1 LDIGMSP
8 AQTKPSH
15 GYLVIMPGDIPKQ
28 ADAGKFMT
36 LTTQTVTKLQRYFEE
51 QVDAIKSSEAF
62 QKLLAMPPLQRW
74 ATVAGLFLLSQ
85 LVVFGILYLIF
96 GGVVVIGFLASILA
110 GMATGIGALPA
121 LFFKDISK
129 NLFNSMLGGAAGVM
143 LAATAFSLLV
153 PGMDYGNQIWPG
165 KGIYIVSL
173 GMLAGAL
180 FLHFA
185 DRQLPH
191 VHLDSIANVRLNSLN
206 KVWLFIIA
214 ITIHNFPEG
223 MSVGVSFGSGD
234 MKNGIVLAVAIALQ
248 NIPEGLAVAL
258 PLVGLGYNKWR
269 AVSIAAL
276 TGLVEPVGG
285 LLGITMVTLFHPVL
299 SIAMG
304 FAAGA
309 MLFVISEEIIPETHS
324 DGRSRYA
331 TFALMIG
338 FIIMM
343 VLDNMLG

>member
-1 LDIGMSP
+1 
-8 AQTKPSH
+8 
-15 GYLVIMPGDIPKQ
+15 
-28 ADAGKFMT
+28 MT
-36 LTTQTVTKLQRYFEE
+36 SKDQIAAKVQYYFEH
-51 QVDAIKSSEAF
+51 QVATLKSSEYYL
-62 QKLLAMPPLQRW
+62 KLLAMPPLKRW
-74 ATVAGLFLLSQ
+74 ATLTGLFLLSQ
-85 LVVFGILYLIF
+85 VVVFGLLYLIF
-96 GGVVVIGFLASILA
+96 GKIVVIGFFASILA
-110 GMATGIGALPA
+110 GLATGVGALPA
-121 LFFKDISK
+121 LFFTKISK
-129 NLFNSMLGGAAGVM
+129 NLFNSMLGAAAGVM

-153 PGMDYGNQIWPG
+153 PGMTYGNVVWPG
-165 KGIYIVSL
+165 NGIYVVSL
-173 GMLAGAL
+173 GMLVGAL
-180 FLHFA
+180 FLHYA

-191 VHLDSIANVRLNSLN
+191 VHFDSISDIHLSSLK

-248 NIPEGLAVAL
+248 NLPEGLAVAL

-269 AVSIAAL
+269 AVAIATI

-285 LLGITMVTLFHPVL
+285 LLGITMVTLFEPIL
-299 SIAMG
+299 PIAMG

-343 VLDNMLG
+343 VLDNLLG

>member
-1 LDIGMSP
+1 
-8 AQTKPSH
+8 
-15 GYLVIMPGDIPKQ
+15 
-28 ADAGKFMT
+28 MT
-36 LTTQTVTKLQRYFEE
+36 LISNTATKLQSYAGTQLAR
-51 QVDAIKSSEAF
+51 IKSSVHY
-62 QKLLAMPPLQRW
+62 QKLLAMPPIKRW

-85 LVVFGILYLIF
+85 LVIF
-96 GGVVVIGFLASILA
+96 GGLYLVFGKVVVIGFLASILA
-110 GMATGIGALPA
+110 GLATGVGALPA
-121 LFFKDISK
+121 LFFKNISN
-129 NLFNSMLGGAAGVM
+129 NLFNSMLGAAAGVM

-153 PGMDYGNQIWPG
+153 PGMAYGNLIWPG
-165 KGIYIVSL
+165 NGIYVVSL

-180 FLHFA
+180 FLHYA

-191 VHLDSIANVRLNSLN
+191 VHFDSVSDTQLNSLQ
-206 KVWLFIIA
+206 KIWLFIIA

-223 MSVGVSFGSGD
+223 MSVGVSFGSGE
-234 MKNGIVLAVAIALQ
+234 MKNGVVLAIAIALQ

-269 AVSIAAL
+269 AVGIATL

-285 LLGITMVTLFHPVL
+285 LLGITMVTVFQPILP
-299 SIAMG
+299 IAMG

-324 DGRSRYA
+324 NGRSRYA

>member
-1 LDIGMSP
+1 
-8 AQTKPSH
+8 
-15 GYLVIMPGDIPKQ
+15 
-28 ADAGKFMT
+28 MT
-36 LTTQTVTKLQRYFEE
+36 ITTRTISKLQYYFE
-51 QVDAIKSSEAF
+51 VKTSRIKDSEYY
-62 QKLLAMPPLQRW
+62 QKLLAMPPLKRW
-74 ATVAGLFLLSQ
+74 ATLVGLFLLSQ
-85 LVVFGILYLIF
+85 LVFFGFLYVVFGKI
-96 GGVVVIGFLASILA
+96 VVVGFFASILA
-110 GMATGIGALPA
+110 GLATGVGALPA
-121 LFFKDISK
+121 LFFKNISR
-129 NLFNSMLGGAAGVM
+129 NLFNSMLGAAAGVM

-153 PGMDYGNQIWPG
+153 PGITYGNLIWPG
-165 KGIYIVSL
+165 KGIYVVSI
-173 GMLAGAL
+173 GMLIGAA
-180 FLHFA
+180 FLHYA

-191 VHLDSIANVRLNSLN
+191 VHFDSISDVQLSSLK

-223 MSVGVSFGSGD
+223 MSVGVSFGSGE
-234 MKNGIVLAVAIALQ
+234 MKNGVVLAIAIALQ

-258 PLVGLGYNKWR
+258 PLVGLGYNKWK
-269 AVSIAAL
+269 AVGIATL

-285 LLGITMVTLFHPVL
+285 LLGITMVTVFQPILP
-299 SIAMG
+299 IAMG

-324 DGRSRYA
+324 NGRSRYA

>member
-1 LDIGMSP
+1 
-8 AQTKPSH
+8 
-15 GYLVIMPGDIPKQ
+15 
-28 ADAGKFMT
+28 MT
-36 LTTQTVTKLQRYFEE
+36 LTTTTVKRLQRYFE
-51 QVDAIKSSEAF
+51 DRIAALKSSENY
-62 QKLLAMPPLQRW
+62 QKLQAMPPLKRW

-85 LVVFGILYLIF
+85 LLVFGGLYLIF
-96 GGVVVIGFLASILA
+96 GGIVVIGFMASIMAGLA
-110 GMATGIGALPA
+110 TSLGAIPV

-153 PGMDYGNQIWPG
+153 PGMAYGNLIWPG
-165 KGIYIVSL
+165 KGIFVVSL
-173 GMLAGAL
+173 GMLIGAV
-180 FLHFA
+180 FLHYA

-191 VHLDSIANVRLNSLN
+191 IRFDSIADTKLTSLN

-214 ITIHNFPEG
+214 ITLHNFPEG

-234 MKNGIVLAVAIALQ
+234 MKNGVVLAIAIALQ

-269 AVSIAAL
+269 AVGIATL

-285 LLGITMVTLFHPVL
+285 LLGITMVTVFQPVL
-299 SIAMG
+299 PIAMG

-343 VLDNMLG
+343 TLDNMLG

>member
-1 LDIGMSP
+1 
-8 AQTKPSH
+8 
-15 GYLVIMPGDIPKQ
+15 
-28 ADAGKFMT
+28 MT
-36 LTTQTVTKLQRYFEE
+36 ITTRTLSKLQHYFETT
-51 QVDAIKSSEAF
+51 VDRIKDSENY
-62 QKLLAMPPLQRW
+62 QKLQALPPLKRW
-74 ATVAGLFLLSQ
+74 AAITSLFLLSQ
-85 LVVFGILYLIF
+85 LVVFGGLYLIF
-96 GGVVVIGFLASILA
+96 GKIVVIGFVASILA
-110 GMATGIGALPA
+110 GLATGAGALPA
-121 LFFKDISK
+121 LFFKNISR
-129 NLFNSMLGGAAGVM
+129 NLFNSMLGAAAGVM

-153 PGMDYGNQIWPG
+153 PGMAYGNAIWPG
-165 KGIYIVSL
+165 KGIYVVSL
-173 GMLAGAL
+173 GMLIGAA
-180 FLHFA
+180 FLHYA

-191 VHLDSIANVRLNSLN
+191 VHFDSISDVHLTSLK

-223 MSVGVSFGSGD
+223 MSVGVSFGSGE
-234 MKNGIVLAVAIALQ
+234 MKNGIVLAIAIALQ

-258 PLVGLGYNKWR
+258 PLVGLGYNKWK
-269 AVSIAAL
+269 AVGIATL

-285 LLGITMVTLFHPVL
+285 LLGITMVTVFQPILP
-299 SIAMG
+299 IAMG

-324 DGRSRYA
+324 EGRSRYA

>member
-1 LDIGMSP
+1 
-8 AQTKPSH
+8 
-15 GYLVIMPGDIPKQ
+15 
-28 ADAGKFMT
+28 MT
-36 LTTQTVTKLQRYFEE
+36 ITTRTISKLQYYFEVKTS
-51 QVDAIKSSEAF
+51 QLKDSDYY
-62 QKLLAMPPLQRW
+62 QKLLAMPPLKRW
-74 ATVAGLFLLSQ
+74 ATLAGLFLLSQ
-85 LVVFGILYLIF
+85 LVFFGFLYAAF
-96 GGVVVIGFLASILA
+96 GKIVVIGFLASILA
-110 GMATGIGALPA
+110 GLATGVGALPA
-121 LFFKDISK
+121 LFFKNISR
-129 NLFNSMLGGAAGVM
+129 NLFNSMLGAAAGVM

-153 PGMDYGNQIWPG
+153 PGITYGNLIWPG
-165 KGIYIVSL
+165 KGIYVVSL
-173 GMLAGAL
+173 GMMIGAA
-180 FLHFA
+180 FLHYA

-191 VHLDSIANVRLNSLN
+191 VHFDSISDVQLSSLK

-223 MSVGVSFGSGD
+223 MSVGVSFGSGE
-234 MKNGIVLAVAIALQ
+234 MKNGVILAIAIALQ

-258 PLVGLGYNKWR
+258 PLVGLGYNKWK
-269 AVSIAAL
+269 AVGIATL

-285 LLGITMVTLFHPVL
+285 LLGITMVTVFQPILP
-299 SIAMG
+299 IAMG

-324 DGRSRYA
+324 NGRSRYA

>member
-1 LDIGMSP
+1 
-8 AQTKPSH
+8 
-15 GYLVIMPGDIPKQ
+15 
-28 ADAGKFMT
+28 MT
-36 LTTQTVTKLQRYFEE
+36 ITTRTLSKLQHYFETT
-51 QVDAIKSSEAF
+51 VDRIKDSENY
-62 QKLLAMPPLQRW
+62 QKLQALPPLKRW
-74 ATVAGLFLLSQ
+74 SAIAGLFLLSQ
-85 LVVFGILYLIF
+85 LAVFGGLYLIF
-96 GGVVVIGFLASILA
+96 GKIVVIGFVASILA
-110 GMATGIGALPA
+110 GLATGAGALPA
-121 LFFKDISK
+121 LFFKNISR
-129 NLFNSMLGGAAGVM
+129 NLFNSMLGAAAGVM

-153 PGMDYGNQIWPG
+153 PGMAYGNLIWPG
-165 KGIYIVSL
+165 KGIYVVSL
-173 GMLAGAL
+173 GMLVGAA
-180 FLHFA
+180 FLHYA

-191 VHLDSIANVRLNSLN
+191 VHFDSISDVHLTSLK

-234 MKNGIVLAVAIALQ
+234 MKNGIVLAIAIALQ

-258 PLVGLGYNKWR
+258 PLVGLGYNKWK
-269 AVSIAAL
+269 AVGIATL

-285 LLGITMVTLFHPVL
+285 LLGITMVTVFQPVL
-299 SIAMG
+299 PIAMG

-324 DGRSRYA
+324 EGRSRYA